1 MAEAARAIDRAQRRF
16 SPAAFPIAVL
26 YKFYEDQGNNLAAII
41 TYYAFVAIF
50 PILLLA
56 SSILGFVLEGNP
68 RLQETVLNTALAQF
82 PIIGDQLG
90 RKELTGSTSA
100 IVVGGVAALYG
111 ALGLGLALQN
121 AVNTAWSVPRNS
133 RPNPIL
139 LRVRSLFMLAVGGL
153 AIISV
158 STLSLVLSHTE
169 FFGFKAVDIGYWLVI
184 LGTVVIVTG
193 MLCVVFR
200 MATTRDHSLAH
211 ALPGALTFA
220 LLWQVLQYFGAEFV
234 QHVLGATRGMNQTFA
249 LVLGL
254 VGFLYIAALMVVISI
269 EVNVVSSRRLWPRA
283 LLTLFTDDV
292 DLTEADRRAYASY
305 ALMQRHKGFET
316 VAVSFDGRD
325 GNTHEIVMDPSWLK
339 KTARRIRRRDE
350 FSRPLAPTKPPPPV
364 PPGQLRSVPHPDEDE
379 GRSGSRRTGA

>member
-1 MAEAARAIDRAQRRF
+1 MDRAQRRF
-16 SPAAFPIAVL
+16 GPAAFPIAVF

-68 RLQETVLNTALAQF
+68 SLQEAVLDTALAQF

-90 RKELTGSTSA
+90 RKELTGSSGA
-100 IVVGGVAALYG
+100 IVIGGVAALYG
-111 ALGLGLALQN
+111 ALGLGLSLQN

-139 LRVRSLFMLAVGGL
+139 LRVRSLFMLAAGGL
-153 AIISV
+153 AIIGV
-158 STLSLVLSHTE
+158 STLSLVLSHTS
-169 FFGFKAVDIGYWLVI
+169 FFGFKAVDVGYWLVI
-184 LGTVVIVTG
+184 LGTVAIVTG

-200 MATTRDHSLAH
+200 MATTRDHSLSH

-234 QHVLGATRGMNQTFA
+234 QHVLAATRGMNQTFA

-254 VGFLYIAALMVVISI
+254 VAFLYIAALMVVISI
-269 EVNVVSSRRLWPRA
+269 EVNVVFSRHLWPRA

-316 VAVSFDGRD
+316 VAVTFDGRD
-325 GNTHEIVMDPSWLK
+325 GNTHEIVMDPSWLR

-350 FSRPLAPTKPPPPV
+350 FSKPMAPTKPPPPV
-364 PPGQLRSVPHPDEDE
+364 PPGQLRSVPPPEVDED
-379 GRSGSRRTGA
+379 GGGSRRTSS

>member
-1 MAEAARAIDRAQRRF
+1 MAGTATVLDRAQRRF
-16 SPAAFPIAVL
+16 PPVAFPLAVV

-41 TYYAFVAIF
+41 TYYAFVAVF

-68 RLQETVLNTALAQF
+68 SLQEAVLDTALAQF

-90 RKELTGSTSA
+90 RKELTGSTGA
-100 IVVGGVAALYG
+100 IVIGGITALYG
-111 ALGLGLALQN
+111 ALGLGLSMQN

-139 LRVRSLFMLAVGGL
+139 LRVRSLLMLAAGGL
-153 AIISV
+153 AILSV
-158 STLSLVLSHTE
+158 TALSLVLSRTD
-169 FFGFKAVDIGYWLVI
+169 FLGFKAVDVGYWLVI

-200 MATTRDHSLAH
+200 MATTRDHSIGH

-220 LLWQVLQYFGAEFV
+220 MLWQVLQYSGAEFV
-234 QHVLGATRGMNQTFA
+234 QHVLAATRGMNQTFA

-254 VGFLYIAALMVVISI
+254 VAFLYIAALMVVISI
-269 EVNVVSSRRLWPRA
+269 EVNVVYSRHLWPRA

-292 DLTEADRRAYASY
+292 ELTEADRRAYASY

-316 VAVSFDGRD
+316 VAVTFDGPD
-325 GNTHEIVMDPSWLK
+325 GNTHEIVMDPSWLR

-350 FSRPLAPTKPPPPV
+350 FSRPLPPTKPPPPV
-364 PPGQLRSVPHPDEDE
+364 PPGQLRAVPHPDEGE
-379 GRSGSRRTGA
+379 PTRRTP

>member
-1 MAEAARAIDRAQRRF
+1 MAGVAGKMDRAQRRF
-16 SPAAFPIAVL
+16 TPVAFPLAVI

-41 TYYAFVAIF
+41 TYFAFISVF

-68 RLQETVLNTALAQF
+68 DLQDAVLDTALAQF

-90 RKELTGSTSA
+90 RKELTGSTGA
-100 IVVGGVAALYG
+100 IIIGGVAALYG
-111 ALGLGLALQN
+111 ALGLGLSLQN

-133 RPNPIL
+133 RPNPIF
-139 LRVRSLFMLAVGGL
+139 LRVRALLMLAAGGL
-153 AIISV
+153 AILSV
-158 STLSLVLSHTE
+158 TALSLVLSRTD
-169 FFGFKAVDIGYWLVI
+169 FLGFKAVDIGYWLVI

-200 MATTRDHSLAH
+200 MATTRDHSLGH
-211 ALPGALTFA
+211 ALPGAFTFA

-234 QHVLGATRGMNQTFA
+234 TNVLAPTSGMNQTFA

-254 VGFLYIAALMVVISI
+254 VAFLYIAALMVVISI
-269 EVNVVSSRRLWPRA
+269 EVNVVYARHLWPRA

-292 DLTEADRRAYASY
+292 ELTEADRRAYASY

-316 VAVSFDGRD
+316 VAVTFDGPD
-325 GNTHEIVMDPSWLK
+325 GNTHEIVMDPSWLR
-339 KTARRIRRRDE
+339 KTARRIRRQDE
-350 FSRPLAPTKPPPPV
+350 FSQPLPPTKPPPPF
-364 PPGQLRSVPHPDEDE
+364 PPGTLRSVPDPDGGEPNE
-379 GRSGSRRTGA
+379 LAGP